1 MIRTK
6 LFLAL
11 AAAILITICPVGA
24 VQAAQLTVSSYD
36 MYNGGTGSYNYRDF
50 TYPSANADV
59 TGAYLSGG
67 TGKLTDGVSP
77 ASSWY
82 QYGWYT
88 PWVGWDS
95 DQSNGANPKITF
107 NFDNTVNI
115 SSVTVWV
122 DNTIGYGGVYLPSS
136 VSIGGVNY
144 VIAPDNSNPN
154 PRAYTFSGLNI
165 TGDSVDVQFF
175 QSGYQWLM
183 VGEVTFNG
191 ASAVPIPGTL
201 FLFSPGLAGLAI
213 LRKRFK

>member
-1 MIRTK
+1 MMKRR

-11 AAAILITICPVGA
+11 AAALIIAICPVGA
-24 VQAAQLTVSSYD
+24 IQAAQLAVSSYD
-36 MYNGGTGSYNYRDF
+36 MYNGATGSYDYRDF
-50 TYPSANADV
+50 TYPSPNADV
-59 TGAYLSGG
+59 SGAFLSGG

-77 ASSWY
+77 VSSWY

-95 DQSNGANPKITF
+95 GQGLANPTITF
-107 NFDNTVNI
+107 NFNNTVNI
-115 SSVTVWV
+115 NSVTVWV
-122 DNTIGYGGVYLPSS
+122 DNTIGYGGVSLPSS
-136 VSIGGVNY
+136 FSVNGMNY

-165 TGDSVDVQFF
+165 SGTSVDVQFF
-175 QSGYQWLM
+175 QSSSQWLM

-191 ASAVPIPGTL
+191 STAVPLPGAL
-201 FLFSPGLAGLAI
+201 FLFAPGLAGLAI